1 MIPLRHTLPTLVFA
15 AALISACGGGE
26 DQAASGPVFPAE
38 TLNACALFTPEDA
51 MGLVKKAVSPMS
63 STLNDAES
71 GGSQNPLVCAYNSGR
86 SDAPRVFSL
95 EVRPARSAGEARRR
109 FDSGQS
115 YLKTLGGK
123 ELQTVP
129 GLGDEALWVGGTVQ
143 QMHVLKDNLHLVITA
158 ETENLPKSLYVGKVI
173 AQRALA
179 RLDQMAAASKAS

>member
-15 AALISACGGGE
+15 AALLSACGGGE

-51 MGLVKKAVSPMS
+51 MGLARKAVSPMA
-63 STLNDAES
+63 STLDEGT
-71 GGSQNPLVCAYNSGR
+71 GGNPLVCTYNSGR
-86 SDAPRVFSL
+86 SDAPRVSGL
-95 EVRPARSAGEARRR
+95 EIRPARTVKDARRR
-109 FDSGQS
+109 FDSGRS
-115 YLKTLGGK
+115 YLQTLAGK

-143 QMHVLKDNLHLVITA
+143 QMHVLKGNLHLVITA